1 MKVKQKIKEEP
12 NMEVGKLKVGEIKKE
27 DEDLTAEDEERRR
40 RRRDRNKVAATKCRN
55 KKKERT
61 TLLIAEGEV
70 LEIQNSSFK
79 EELIRLEAEKRR
91 LTEILAEHEHTCVK
105 RPRIDKDKDT
115 NKEQENIFKVPDAP
129 MPKEYIQT
137 PPKTREMEQFDT
149 GRKYLTYNE
158 YTEQQHTAA
167 FSDKFQYYDCDE
179 KFNDPCNDK
188 MFNNN
193 NTFVNQE
200 EEEESSSKCQT
211 QGYLHYSYY
220 GANIR
225 NNFLDN
231 QPLSLSSYGFN
242 TVDNMC
248 VAL

>member
-12 NMEVGKLKVGEIKKE
+12 NLEVGKLEVEDIKKE

-79 EELIRLEAEKRR
+79 EELIRLEVEKRR
-91 LTEILAEHEHTCVK
+91 LTEILAEHEQSCVK
-105 RPRIDKDKDT
+105 RPRIEKEKDT
-115 NKEQENIFKVPDAP
+115 NKEQKNIFKVPSTP
-129 MPKEYIQT
+129 TPKEYHPT
-137 PPKTREMEQFDT
+137 PPKIQKVEHFDAE
-149 GRKYLTYNE
+149 RKYPAYNRDIE
-158 YTEQQHTAA
+158 EQHITT
-167 FSDKFQYYDCDE
+167 DKFQYLNYSEELHAKCGD
-179 KFNDPCNDK
+179 N
-188 MFNNN
+188 MFTGNNM
-193 NTFVNQE
+193 FVKQE
-200 EEEESSSKCQT
+200 DAQPSTLGQSP
-211 QGYLHYSYY
+211 GYYHYSYY
-220 GANIR
+220 GANIK
-225 NNFLDN
+225 NNFLDS

-242 TVDNMC
+242 SVDNMC

>member
-12 NMEVGKLKVGEIKKE
+12 NMEVGKLKVEEIKKE

-105 RPRIDKDKDT
+105 RQRIDKVKDT
-115 NKEQENIFKVPDAP
+115 NKEQDNIFKVPDTP
-129 MPKEYIQT
+129 IPTPTHPKVSARKVEH
-137 PPKTREMEQFDT
+137 FDPE
-149 GRKYLTYNE
+149 RNHPTYNGN
-158 YTEQQHTAA
+158 TDSCEQET
-167 FSDKFQYYDCDE
+167 FSNNFQYYNYGE
-179 KFNDPCNDK
+179 EFNSNN
-188 MFNNN
+188 MF
-193 NTFVNQE
+193 VKQE
-200 EEEESSSKCQT
+200 EEEQPSSECQT

-242 TVDNMC
+242 SVDNMC

>member
-105 RPRIDKDKDT
+105 RQRMNKDKES
-115 NKEQENIFKVPDAP
+115 NKEQENIFKVPDTP
-129 MPKEYIQT
+129 MPTTTHPIVSARKLEH
-137 PPKTREMEQFDT
+137 FDPE
-149 GRKYLTYNE
+149 RKHPTYNGNTDSCDQE
-158 YTEQQHTAA
+158 A
-167 FSDKFQYYDCDE
+167 FSNNFQYYNYGE
-179 KFNDPCNDK
+179 AFNSNN
-188 MFNNN
+188 MF
-193 NTFVNQE
+193 VKQE
-200 EEEESSSKCQT
+200 EEELSSECQT

-242 TVDNMC
+242 SVDSMC

>member
-1 MKVKQKIKEEP
+1 M
-12 NMEVGKLKVGEIKKE
+12 
-27 DEDLTAEDEERRR
+27 
-40 RRRDRNKVAATKCRN
+40 
-55 KKKERT
+55 KERT

-70 LEIQNSSFK
+70 LKIQNSSFK

-91 LTEILAEHEHTCVK
+91 LTEILAEHEHTCDK
-105 RPRIDKDKDT
+105 RQRMNKDKES
-115 NKEQENIFKVPDAP
+115 NKEQENIFKVPDTP
-129 MPKEYIQT
+129 MPTSSNLKSSARKVEH
-137 PPKTREMEQFDT
+137 FDPE
-149 GRKYLTYNE
+149 RKHPTYNGNTDSCDQE
-158 YTEQQHTAA
+158 A
-167 FSDKFQYYDCDE
+167 FSNEFQVYNYGE
-179 KFNDPCNDK
+179 EFNSNN
-188 MFNNN
+188 MF
-193 NTFVNQE
+193 VKQE
-200 EEEESSSKCQT
+200 EEEPSSSECQT